1 MELFEKGITTD
12 IMKIIISGAGS
23 VGSALAKILVEEAH
37 EVTVIDQRK
46 NLLADLANQ
55 CDLRIVE
62 GFSCYP

>member
-55 CDLRIVE
+55 
-62 GFSCYP
+62 

>member
-1 MELFEKGITTD
+1 
-12 IMKIIISGAGS
+12 MKIIISGAGS